1 MMPSRLV
8 MIEIVSQADLAIKA
22 LKLNYLAFFQETQ

>member
-1 MMPSRLV
+1 MPSRLV
-8 MIEIVSQADLAIKA
+8 MIEIFSEGDLAIKA